1 MTAHPD
7 RTVLRGGIVVDGTG
21 GDSREADVE
30 ILGDRIGVIGDIPAQ
45 EGDDVV
51 DCRGR
56 LVMPGFI
63 DAHAHA
69 DGAVFRSDVQL
80 ALLRQGVTTVIGG
93 QDGVSYAPG
102 DGVWASRYFAA
113 INGAH
118 PTYSGGGV
126 AELLGTYDGTT
137 PLNVGYLVPAGTVR
151 HEVMGMATGRAD
163 AAQLTRMQRLVA
175 DGLEAGA
182 LGLSTGLDYVPGIFA
197 DADELA
203 QLCAPLAPADALYVT
218 HMRGGYE
225 TNTAAGLQ
233 EVVAICAPGTAHDGV
248 RGHVSHLHVDADD
261 AERLL
266 AEAAASGADL
276 SFDMYPYTRGCTLV
290 SMAVLP
296 PEYSAMDVDEAIA
309 RLSDPAERARLR
321 DEWFPTVA
329 HKPSL
334 GPDWPSMI
342 RVGHTPAKD
351 WAWAPGRTL
360 AEIADRR
367 QTSVE
372 EATLDLLVAGRMEV
386 NAVMAV
392 RDERPVENLAQL
404 FAHPGHTGG
413 SDGIFI
419 GAVPHPRAWG
429 AFGRFLGTYVGRSF
443 TWEGAAVHLAAR
455 AAERFGL
462 ADRGMLRSGAAA
474 DVAIVDPAAVTDA
487 ATYDDPQQPVRGID
501 DVFVNGT
508 HVLRGGGLTGA
519 LAGRGLRRS
528 NQTAPLSRTAAPAG
542 TS

>member
-7 RTVLRGGIVVDGTG
+7 RTVLRGGRVVDGTG
-21 GDSREADVE
+21 GDSRDADVE
-30 ILGDRIGVIGDIPAQ
+30 ILGDRIGAIGEVAPR

-118 PTYSGGGV
+118 PTYAGGGV
-126 AELLGTYDGTT
+126 AELLRTYDETT

-175 DGLEAGA
+175 DGLDAGA

-197 DADELA
+197 DTDELA
-203 QLCAPLAPADALYVT
+203 RLCAPVAAAGGLYVT

-225 TNTAAGLQ
+225 TNTAAGLH
-233 EVVAICAPGTAHDGV
+233 EVVAICTPGAAHDGV

-261 AERLL
+261 AGLLL

-296 PEYSAMDVDEAIA
+296 PEYSALAVDEAIA

-334 GPDWPSMI
+334 GPDWASMI

-372 EATLDLLVAGRMEV
+372 DATLDLLVAGRLEV

-462 ADRGMLRSGAAA
+462 ADRGMLRPGAAA

-528 NQTAPLSRTAAPAG
+528 NQTAPLSRTTAPAG

>member
-30 ILGDRIGVIGDIPAQ
+30 ILGDRIGVIGDIPAH

-102 DGVWASRYFAA
+102 DGIWASRYFAA

-118 PTYSGGGV
+118 PTYAGGGV

-151 HEVMGMATGRAD
+151 HEVMDMATGRAD

-175 DGLEAGA
+175 DGLDAGA
-182 LGLSTGLDYVPGIFA
+182 LGLSTGLDYAPGIFA
-197 DADELA
+197 DTDELA

-233 EVVAICAPGTAHDGV
+233 EVVAICAPGAAHDGV

-266 AEAAASGADL
+266 TEAAASGADL

-462 ADRGMLRSGAAA
+462 ADRGMLRPGAAA

>member
-1 MTAHPD
+1 
-7 RTVLRGGIVVDGTG
+7 
-21 GDSREADVE
+21 
-30 ILGDRIGVIGDIPAQ
+30 
-45 EGDDVV
+45 
-51 DCRGR
+51 
-56 LVMPGFI
+56 
-63 DAHAHA
+63 
-69 DGAVFRSDVQL
+69 
-80 ALLRQGVTTVIGG
+80 
-93 QDGVSYAPG
+93 
-102 DGVWASRYFAA
+102 
-113 INGAH
+113 
-118 PTYSGGGV
+118 
-126 AELLGTYDGTT
+126 
-137 PLNVGYLVPAGTVR
+137 
-151 HEVMGMATGRAD
+151 MATGRAD

-175 DGLEAGA
+175 DGLDAGA

-197 DADELA
+197 DTDELA
-203 QLCAPLAPADALYVT
+203 RLCAPVAAAGGLYVT

-225 TNTAAGLQ
+225 TNTAAGLH
-233 EVVAICAPGTAHDGV
+233 EVVAICTPGAAHDGV

-261 AERLL
+261 AGLLL

-296 PEYSAMDVDEAIA
+296 PEYSALAVDEAIA

-334 GPDWPSMI
+334 GPDWASMI

-372 EATLDLLVAGRMEV
+372 DATLDLLVAGRLEV

-462 ADRGMLRSGAAA
+462 ADRGMLRPGAAA

>member
-118 PTYSGGGV
+118 PTYAGGGV

-175 DGLEAGA
+175 DGLDAGA

-197 DADELA
+197 DTDELA

-233 EVVAICAPGTAHDGV
+233 EVVAICAPGAAHDGV

-266 AEAAASGADL
+266 TEAAASGADL

-462 ADRGMLRSGAAA
+462 ADRGMLRPGAAA

>member
-56 LVMPGFI
+56 MVMPGFI

-118 PTYSGGGV
+118 PTYAGGGV

-175 DGLEAGA
+175 DGLDAGA

-203 QLCAPLAPADALYVT
+203 QLCAPLARADALYVT

-233 EVVAICAPGTAHDGV
+233 EVVAICAPGAAHDGV

-266 AEAAASGADL
+266 TEAAASGADL

>member
-7 RTVLRGGIVVDGTG
+7 RTVLRGGRVVDGTG

-30 ILGDRIGVIGDIPAQ
+30 IVGDRIGVIGDIPAR

-102 DGVWASRYFAA
+102 DGIWASRYFAA

-118 PTYSGGGV
+118 PTYAGGGV
-126 AELLGTYDGTT
+126 AELLRTYDKTT

-175 DGLEAGA
+175 DGLDAGA

-197 DADELA
+197 DTDELA
-203 QLCAPLAPADALYVT
+203 RVCAPVAAAGGLYVT

-225 TNTAAGLQ
+225 TNTAAGLE
-233 EVVAICAPGTAHDGV
+233 EVVAICAAGDAHDGV

-261 AERLL
+261 AGLLL

-296 PEYSAMDVDEAIA
+296 PEYSALDVDEAIT
-309 RLSDPAERARLR
+309 RLSAPAERARLR
-321 DEWFPTVA
+321 DEWFATVA

-342 RVGHTPAKD
+342 RVGHTPAED
-351 WAWAPGRTL
+351 WSWAPGRTL
-360 AEIADRR
+360 AEIAARR

-386 NAVMAV
+386 HAVMAV

-443 TWEGAAVHLAAR
+443 TWEGAAVHLSAR
-455 AAERFGL
+455 TAERFGL
-462 ADRGMLRSGAAA
+462 ADHGILRPGAAA
-474 DVAIVDPAAVTDA
+474 DIAIVDPATVTDA
-487 ATYDDPQQPVRGID
+487 ATYDDPQQPARGID

-508 HVLRGGGLTGA
+508 HVLRGGQLTGA

-528 NQTAPLSRTAAPAG
+528 LLPSSS
-542 TS
+542 TSKGNP